1 MPLEI
6 PLFICLRFLTCS
18 LAAWLRPGCP
28 RTVCAQ
34 LAACLPSSLSIHSLH
49 LFSLFSPNCCRI
61 SCLFV
66 PFFFPFCSFVAL
78 AAMGKPANCCRHK
91 QGEEGWQPG
100 KQGTLCCVWGGFANE
115 VAGIVLGENH
125 SASRLDHRI
134 LCDELSLDLMAVE
147 AKGNSRAGG
156 FFSLHV
162 LLGVRK
168 RAVISAE
175 RKADALGGTALGSST
190 ALPPIGHSVCKTN
203 CPPLQLC
210 LGNMCALF
218 SGEGQ
223 LGEAWPCVCTKPQSL
238 L

>member
-1 MPLEI
+1 M
-6 PLFICLRFLTCS
+6 
-18 LAAWLRPGCP
+18 
-28 RTVCAQ
+28 
-34 LAACLPSSLSIHSLH
+34 
-49 LFSLFSPNCCRI
+49 
-61 SCLFV
+61 
-66 PFFFPFCSFVAL
+66 
-78 AAMGKPANCCRHK
+78 
-91 QGEEGWQPG
+91 
-100 KQGTLCCVWGGFANE
+100 CCVWGGFANE

-147 AKGNSRAGG
+147 AKGDSRAGG

-203 CPPLQLC
+203 CPPLQPC